1 LLCFVHAPVP
11 LHLQTAVISD
21 GRRQHLSLKLV
32 YMGINVVICASV
44 QMSVL
49 CCMYNDVVGSFFDI
63 CMNECKSK

>member
-1 LLCFVHAPVP
+1 M
-11 LHLQTAVISD
+11 ID
-21 GRRQHLSLKLV
+21 NRLSLKLV

-63 CMNECKSK
+63 CMNECKSKE